1 VHGRVAVDQL
11 AGGPVDVIDAA
22 TQQHGCRHPPACRI
36 EPAGMGTVGKGG
48 TPLVVPLRAVDE
60 RRQTAA
66 RSGECR
72 DAWISG
78 AVPHGC
84 LARIACRSGLHVW
97 LVHRDPGARWLTGPA
112 SARSSL
118 DEGRPHGLD
127 A

>member
-1 VHGRVAVDQL
+1 
-11 AGGPVDVIDAA
+11 
-22 TQQHGCRHPPACRI
+22 
-36 EPAGMGTVGKGG
+36 MGTVGKGG

-78 AVPHGC
+78 AVPHGS
-84 LARIACRSGLHVW
+84 LARVACRSGASCVACGTVTRVPGDSPARLLHG
-97 LVHRDPGARWLTGPA
+97 HPSMRGGPVD
-112 SARSSL
+112 L
-118 DEGRPHGLD
+118 DVYHVPKVR